1 MRDEPVCFEAI
12 RENAV
17 SELDRWSRTRVG
29 QWRPCV
35 WQQYRE
41 ASHVAPYC
49 NVLSHL
55 QALDDLLRF
64 GTWCD
69 HVELTAWTDDSDE
82 AEMVFRYY
90 GIVFLLWE
98 ELVADLRIIGG
109 AAKTGKPTKRKL
121 STTEPLMAFINHT
134 WKHRISSLR
143 AGRPFHVSHHHGPY
157 VFADVPGYLDA
168 LPSDGAYAALDHRPP
183 LGTMGPLMLVV
194 PSITLAMKDLGRALL
209 ETSSLL
215 RDASSRQKVIDVYG
229 ARRL

>member
-109 AAKTGKPTKRKL
+109 AATTGKSTKRKL
-121 STTEPLMAFINHT
+121 STTEPLMEFINRT
-134 WKHRISSLR
+134 WKHRSTPLR
-143 AGRPFHVSHHHGPY
+143 AGRPFHASHHHGPY
-157 VFADVPGYLDA
+157 VFTDVPGYRAA
-168 LPSDGAYAALDHRPP
+168 LPADGAYAALDHHPSP
-183 LGTMGPLMLVV
+183 GTTGPLVLVV
-194 PSITLAMKDLGRALL
+194 PSITLAMTDLGRAMV

-215 RDASSRQKVIDVYG
+215 RDVSARQKVIDVYG
-229 ARRL
+229 ARRF

>member
-29 QWRPCV
+29 QCRPCV

-121 STTEPLMAFINHT
+121 STSI
-134 WKHRISSLR
+134 HRL
-143 AGRPFHVSHHHGPY
+143 AG
-157 VFADVPGYLDA
+157 
-168 LPSDGAYAALDHRPP
+168 
-183 LGTMGPLMLVV
+183 VV
-194 PSITLAMKDLGRALL
+194 
-209 ETSSLL
+209 
-215 RDASSRQKVIDVYG
+215 VG
-229 ARRL
+229 ARYQPPAWVD